1 MTEWNTN
8 NGFLEFIS
16 TKLEQDETNL
26 LTKLVDS
33 PGDIL
38 PNSQLLDEMR
48 AGSDLGQKLYLRL
61 HRVYGTEFY
70 NGKQ

>member
-1 MTEWNTN
+1 MTEWNTD

-16 TKLEQDETNL
+16 AKLDREGTNL

-38 PNSQLLDEMR
+38 PNSELIDEMR
-48 AGSDLGQKLYLRL
+48 RGSDLGQKLYLRL

-70 NGKQ
+70 NGTL

>member
-1 MTEWNTN
+1 MTEWNIDN
-8 NGFLEFIS
+8 EFLEFIS
-16 TKLEQDETNL
+16 LKLEREGNNL

-38 PNSQLLDEMR
+38 PNPQLLDEMR
-48 AGSDLGQKLYLRL
+48 VGSDLGQKLYLRL

-70 NGKQ
+70 NGKF

>member
-1 MTEWNTN
+1 MTEWNVD
-8 NGFLEFIS
+8 NGFLDFIS
-16 TKLEQDETNL
+16 TKLERNGNNL

-48 AGSDLGQKLYLRL
+48 AGSDLGQRLYLRL

-70 NGKQ
+70 NGKF

>member
-1 MTEWNTN
+1 MTEWNTDHR
-8 NGFLEFIS
+8 FLEFIS
-16 TKLEQDETNL
+16 QKLERDETNL
-26 LTKLVDS
+26 LAKLVDN

-38 PNSQLLDEMR
+38 LNSQLIEEMR

-70 NGKQ
+70 NG

>member
-1 MTEWNTN
+1 MTEWNTDHR
-8 NGFLEFIS
+8 FLEFIS
-16 TKLEQDETNL
+16 QKLERDETNL
-26 LTKLVDS
+26 LAKLVDN

-38 PNSQLLDEMR
+38 PNSQLIEEMR

-70 NGKQ
+70 NG